1 MRTLFKNIKELI
13 QVRKEAVSFLAG
25 AEMKTLP
32 TIKNAFLLV
41 ENGLITDFG
50 KMDDCPTIQVNET
63 IDATGKMILPSWCDS
78 HTHIVYAGN
87 REGEFVDRIN
97 GLSYEEIAN
106 NGGGILNS
114 AKKLQNTS
122 EEDLYQQ
129 SKVRLEEV
137 IQLGTG
143 AIEIKSGYGLT
154 AEAELKM
161 LRVIKRLKENYSI
174 PIKATFLG
182 AHAVPANFKNKKQAY
197 LQMLVDEV
205 LPIIA
210 KENLADFID
219 IFCETGYFS
228 VADTEFILKAGSEY
242 GLIPKIH
249 VNQFNAIGGVQ
260 AGVNNKALSVDHLE
274 EMNDEDIEALKNTN
288 TMPVALPSCSYF
300 LSIPY
305 TPARKMIDAGLP
317 LVLATDFN
325 PGSTPSGNMNF
336 VVSTAC
342 IKMKMTPEEA
352 INAAT
357 INGAYAMGLEKEVGS
372 ISVGKKANLILT
384 KSINSYGFI
393 PYSFGNHQIDKV
405 YLKGLEFDKE

>member
-1 MRTLFKNIKELI
+1 MRILFKNIKELI
-13 QVRKEAVSFLAG
+13 QVRDSVVSFIAG
-25 AEMKTLP
+25 KDMKELP

-41 ENGLITDFG
+41 EDGLIADFG
-50 KMDDCPTIQVNET
+50 KMEDCPTIITAEI

-106 NGGGILNS
+106 KGGGILNS
-114 AKKLQNTS
+114 AKKLQETS
-122 EEDLYQQ
+122 EDELYQQ

-137 IQLGTG
+137 IKLGTG

-154 AEAELKM
+154 PEAELKM

-182 AHAVPANFKNKKQAY
+182 AHAVPLNYKNRKREY

-205 LPIIA
+205 LPVISQ
-210 KENLADFID
+210 EGLAEFID

-228 VADTEFILKAGSEY
+228 VADTEFILKAGKQF
-242 GLIPKIH
+242 GLLPKIH

-260 AGVNNKALSVDHLE
+260 AGVQHNALSVDHLE
-274 EMNDEDIEALKNTN
+274 EMRDEDIEALKNTT

-317 LVLATDFN
+317 LALATDYN

-372 ISVGKKANLILT
+372 ITVGKKANLLLT
-384 KSINSYGFI
+384 KPINSYGFI
-393 PYSFGNHQIDKV
+393 PYSFGLPQIAQV
-405 YLKGLEFDKE
+405 FLNGKEIK